1 MDAETLLPLNVQT
14 YYMDIAKANA
24 NDKPTWEILD
34 DYIKDYSLDD
44 LSPSSMKDL
53 SERIKNDDELAKKF
67 YLNQF
72 RGGQTDE
79 TFDQLDLYC
88 QVSTS
93 EMHAREECYQ
103 SGGTASPTFGK
114 AFTKKDPQYWAD

>member
-1 MDAETLLPLNVQT
+1 MDAETLLPLNIQT

-24 NDKPTWEILD
+24 NDNPTWEIFD
-34 DYIKDYSLDD
+34 DYIKDYSLSD
-44 LSPSSMKDL
+44 LSPNSMKDL
-53 SERIKNDDELAKKF
+53 TERIKTDHELAKTF

-72 RGGQTDE
+72 RGGLTDE
-79 TFDQLDLYC
+79 SFDQLDLYC
-88 QVSTS
+88 QIATS